1 MTSRNVPESGAP
13 TSRDW
18 LELVVARGDEVLDA
32 GRPNAV
38 ERQHSLGKLTARER
52 IDRIVDPGS
61 FLEVGRYAEPSHDT
75 SFTKEV
81 VAPADGVI
89 TGTALLDERPVGM
102 VVGDFTVLGG
112 SMGTTGGLKTE
123 AIGQQ
128 CIANGHPLVML
139 FDGGGHRIQEALD
152 SRHFSF
158 GATVSMRYETMCALS
173 GWVPSVAA
181 ILGPGFAGPA
191 NYAAMSDFVVIVR
204 EIGTM
209 GVAGPA
215 LVKIA
220 LGEDATKES
229 LGAADLQAGAWGVAD
244 LAVDTEEEALAAVRR
259 FLSYLPSNAG
269 ELPPVIEVNEAEVAP
284 DPEPLLDLVEAN
296 TRKAYDVRRVIE
308 HIVDRDSTFEIK
320 PDYAKNM
327 VTSFARLGGR
337 SIGIIANQPMV
348 KAGTID
354 TAASEKA
361 AHFVSLC
368 DAFGVP
374 LLYLIDMPGIMVG
387 RAAEASG
394 LIRRH
399 ARMLYELGHA
409 TVPRFTV
416 VLRKG
421 YGIGYVMMNGGREF
435 APDLN
440 LIWPTAEIC
449 GMQIEGAVDVAYRRE
464 VQSAA
469 DPAAKRQELI
479 DGFKAQVG
487 PLQAASGFGV
497 DDIVDPRETR
507 TRLIETLKRVAPRR
521 RNTHPPKYHGISPV

>member
-1 MTSRNVPESGAP
+1 MTTQEAADPKTA
-13 TSRDW
+13 RDW
-18 LELVVARGDEVLDA
+18 LALTVERGQAVLDPA
-32 GRPNAV
+32 RPEAV
-38 ERQHSLGKLTARER
+38 ERQHKLGKLTARER
-52 IDRIVDPGS
+52 IERFVDPDS
-61 FLEVGRYAEPSHDT
+61 FLEVGRFAEPAHETD
-75 SFTKEV
+75 FTKDV

-89 TGTALLDERPVGM
+89 TGSALLDDRPVGL

-123 AIGQQ
+123 QIGRQ
-128 CIANGHPLVML
+128 CIENGHPLVLL

-158 GATVSMRYETMCALS
+158 GATVSMSYRTMCALS
-173 GWVPSVAA
+173 GWIPSVAA

-244 LAVDTEEEALAAVRR
+244 LAVDTEQEALDALRR

-269 ELPPVIEVNEAEVAP
+269 ERPPVLDVVEEEVAP
-284 DPEPLLDLVEAN
+284 DPEPLLDLVDAN
-296 TRKAYDVRRVIE
+296 TRRAYNVRKVIA
-308 HIVDRDSTFEIK
+308 HLVDQDSTFEIK
-320 PDYAKNM
+320 PAYARNI
-327 VTSFARLGGR
+327 VTAFARLGGMPV
-337 SIGIIANQPMV
+337 GIVANQPMV

-354 TAASEKA
+354 TPACEKA

-368 DAFGVP
+368 DAFGLP
-374 LLYLIDMPGIMVG
+374 LIYLIDTPGIMVG
-387 RAAEASG
+387 RGAEASG

-421 YGIGYVMMNGGREF
+421 YGIAYVMMNGGREF

-449 GMQIEGAVDVAYRRE
+449 GMQIEGAVDVAYRKD
-464 VQSAA
+464 VQSAP
-469 DPAAKRQELI
+469 DPAVRRQELI

-487 PLQAASGFGV
+487 PLQAAAGFGV
-497 DDIVDPRETR
+497 DDIVDPRQTR
-507 TRLIETLKRVAPRR
+507 TRIIATLRRTAPRR
-521 RNTHPPKYHGISPV
+521 RNDHPPKYHGISPV

>member
-1 MTSRNVPESGAP
+1 MTDVSAAP
-13 TSRDW
+13 QTARDW
-18 LELVVARGDEVLDA
+18 LALTVARGEEVLDS
-32 GRPNAV
+32 GRPEAV
-38 ERQHSLGKLTARER
+38 ERQHALGKLTARER
-52 IDRIVDPGS
+52 IAAFVDDDS
-61 FLEVGRYAEPSHDT
+61 FLEVGRFAEPAHETD
-75 SFTKEV
+75 FTKDV

-89 TGTALLDERPVGM
+89 TGTALVDSRPLGLVA
-102 VVGDFTVLGG
+102 GDFTVLGG

-123 AIGQQ
+123 AIGRQ
-128 CIANGHPLVML
+128 CIENGHPLVLL

-158 GATVSMRYETMCALS
+158 GATVSMSYQTMCAVS

-204 EIGTM
+204 GIGTM

-244 LAVDTEEEALAAVRR
+244 LAVDTEAEALQAIRA

-269 ELPPVIEVNEAEVAP
+269 ERAPIREVDEAEVAP
-284 DPEPLLDLVEAN
+284 DPEPLLDLVDAN
-296 TRKAYDVRRVIE
+296 TRRAYDVRKVIA

-320 PDYAKNM
+320 PAYAKNI
-327 VTSFARLGGR
+327 VTAFGRLAGMP
-337 SIGIIANQPMV
+337 IGIIANQPMV

-354 TAASEKA
+354 TPACEKA
-361 AHFVSLC
+361 AHFVSMC

-374 LLYLIDMPGIMVG
+374 LLYLIDTPGIMVG
-387 RAAEASG
+387 SAAEASG

-421 YGIGYVMMNGGREF
+421 YGIAYVMMNGGREF

-449 GMQIEGAVDVAYRRE
+449 GMQIEGAVDVAYRKD
-464 VQSAA
+464 VQSAP
-469 DPAAKRQELI
+469 DPAARRQELI
-479 DGFKAQVG
+479 DGFRAQVG

-507 TRLIETLKRVAPRR
+507 KRLIETLRRTAPRR
-521 RNTHPPKYHGISPV
+521 RNTHPPKFHGISPV